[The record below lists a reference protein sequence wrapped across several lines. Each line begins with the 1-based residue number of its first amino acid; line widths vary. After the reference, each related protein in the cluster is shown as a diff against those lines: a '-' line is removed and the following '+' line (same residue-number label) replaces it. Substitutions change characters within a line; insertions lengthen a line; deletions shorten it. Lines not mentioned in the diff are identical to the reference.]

1 MRENGNRMSRKL
13 LWGIITVLLVTNIA
27 TLLFMNQNREVFVDE
42 NGEESATERNETVAT
57 IDGEDITYA
66 EWMTALRESHGE
78 KVLQSLIDHH
88 LVSKLAEEKQIE
100 INEKVIERELAFL
113 TSMQG
118 PLTEDELIQAEE
130 KWREEIIYRYQL
142 EFLLTEDIS
151 IPEDEVEEYYD
162 VYKNQYNFKPAMQ
175 LSHILVS
182 DMETAEKIYGEL
194 EQGANF
200 DQLAREYSIDD
211 ETKNSGGYL
220 GFINTNSQFFPDGYE
235 KVANEIDEH
244 SYSTPFAAANGV
256 AIIYLHQSLPE
267 IKFSYEE
274 IKPYVENE
282 LALHEENIPL
292 QAAPLWE
299 KHEIDWLYD
308 N

>member
-1 MRENGNRMSRKL
+1 MSRKL
-13 LWGIITVLLVTNIA
+13 LWGIITVLLITNIA
-27 TLLFMNQNREVFVDE
+27 TLLFMNQNE
-42 NGEESATERNETVAT
+42 NVIVSEDGEETAIRSNEPVAT

-66 EWMTALRESHGE
+66 EWMTALRETHGE
-78 KVLQSLIDHH
+78 KTLQSLIDRH
-88 LVSKLAEEKQIE
+88 LVSKLANEKDIE
-100 INEKVIERELAFL
+100 ISEKVIERELAYL

-118 PLTEDELIQAEE
+118 PLAEDELAKAEE
-130 KWREEIIYRYQL
+130 KWREEIVYRYQL

-151 IPEDEVEEYYD
+151 IPEGEVEEYYD
-162 VYKNQYNFKPAMQ
+162 VYKNQYDFSPAMQ

-200 DQLAREYSIDD
+200 DQLAREYSIDE

-235 KVANEIDEH
+235 EIANEMEEH
-244 SYSTPFAAANGV
+244 SYSTPFTTGNGV
-256 AIIYLHQSLPE
+256 GIIYLHQSLPK

-282 LALHEENIPL
+282 LALHEGNLPL

-299 KHEIDWLYD
+299 KHEIDWLYG